1 MKKLLVSLLS
11 IVLIGYSMPI
21 LDNTNQYLELL
32 TYINKTLA
40 TTTPITGTITDQ
52 NILRK
57 NL

>member
-1 MKKLLVSLLS
+1 
-11 IVLIGYSMPI
+11 MPI